1 MAWMCNSSGE
11 WSMKSEQFHE
21 WLRKLTGC
29 RSPRPQAPSSSPE
42 RFHILRDFPV
52 LAVEYAPA
60 QHPFFEKIV
69 VEALH
74 LINSVPSGQDLLRL
88 IAAAKPHHRG
98 DFPPGVNVKIKPGNF
113 HAIQSGLKRV
123 WIDGTMDRTVV
134 KSYEAKYNMN
144 SAPFYYVGGSYNSSL
159 SPEDASNQKGSVCV
173 CAFTNAQCFTNKG
186 EIVAPHI
193 VLAHELIHA
202 WHALY
207 GLSKSGKDEELWT
220 TGLGSPEDQ
229 KTGKF
234 SGINENSIREQ
245 FGIKKRVSYY

>member
-1 MAWMCNSSGE
+1 MAGMCNSSGE

-29 RSPRPQAPSSSPE
+29 RSLRPQAPSSSPE
-42 RFHILRDFPV
+42 RLHVLSDFPV

-69 VEALH
+69 VEALR
-74 LINSVPSGQDLLRL
+74 LINSIPSGQDLLRL
-88 IAAAKPHHRG
+88 IAAAKPSHRG
-98 DFPPGVNVKIKPGNF
+98 DFPPGVNVKIKPGDF

-123 WIDGTMDRTVV
+123 WIDGTMDRMVV
-134 KSYEAKYNMN
+134 KTYEAKYNMN
-144 SAPFYYVGGSYNSSL
+144 STPFYYVGGSYNRPL
-159 SPEDASNQKGSVCV
+159 SPEDASNQQGSVCV

-186 EIVAPHI
+186 ETVAAHI

-220 TGLGSPEDQ
+220 TGIGPLESQEVDEFPR
-229 KTGKF
+229 
-234 SGINENSIREQ
+234 INENLLREQ
-245 FGIKKRVSYY
+245 FGLEKRLSYY